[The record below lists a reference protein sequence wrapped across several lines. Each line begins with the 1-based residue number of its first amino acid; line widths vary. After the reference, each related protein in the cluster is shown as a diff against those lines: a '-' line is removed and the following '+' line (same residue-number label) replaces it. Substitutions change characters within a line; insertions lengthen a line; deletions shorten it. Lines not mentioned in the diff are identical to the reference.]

1 MSDQGGDES
10 LRVIMARMEG
20 KLDLS
25 NLRHDQTETRLTDLS
40 NRVHGHANR
49 IQSIEAREHVRD
61 GERKGAALAIK
72 VMWALG
78 GSGVAGALALAARHF
93 AI

>member
-1 MSDQGGDES
+1 MGDES

-25 NLRHDQTETRLTDLS
+25 NLRHDQTDTRLTDLT

-49 IQSIEAREHVRD
+49 IQSIEAREHIRD
-61 GERKGAALAIK
+61 GERKGIGLVVKGGYI
-72 VMWALG
+72 LG
-78 GSGVAGALALAARHF
+78 GSGVMGMLALIARHF
-93 AI
+93 GL

>member
-1 MSDQGGDES
+1 VSSEGEPNNAVW
-10 LRVIMARMEG
+10 LTRIEG

-25 NLRHDQTETRLTDLS
+25 NLRHDQTETRLTGIDQRLHNHS
-40 NRVHGHANR
+40 NQITNLQA
-49 IQSIEAREHVRD
+49 IEHQ
-61 GERKGAALAIK
+61 RKGAAIAIK

-78 GSGVAGALALAARHF
+78 GSGVAGVLALIARSF